1 MRQPQQLLRR
11 LPQQAVQTV
20 VTIVCTLVTIVATRG
35 WHSYE
40 YDYHFDRFLI
50 KLFRL
55 MTNHINEGRQMLKVL
70 GFVGML
76 VMVAIAMNMAAGLA
90 AFIDINSIVIVFGG
104 AALFALAVGGS
115 AQSASSALDNL
126 GTGAVY
132 FGWLGFLIGVVAIAQ
147 NLDAISDEGGLNVIR
162 LGEAASIGMLTVLY
176 GYLTSWVVVPVIKS
190 LTQDG

>member
-1 MRQPQQLLRR
+1 
-11 LPQQAVQTV
+11 
-20 VTIVCTLVTIVATRG
+20 
-35 WHSYE
+35 
-40 YDYHFDRFLI
+40 
-50 KLFRL
+50 
-55 MTNHINEGRQMLKVL
+55 MTKHINKGKQMLKVL

-76 VMVAIAMNMAAGLA
+76 VILAIAMNMAAGLG

-115 AQSASSALDNL
+115 TQSASSALDNL

-147 NLDAISDEGGLNVIR
+147 NLDTISNEGGLNVIR

>member
-1 MRQPQQLLRR
+1 
-11 LPQQAVQTV
+11 
-20 VTIVCTLVTIVATRG
+20 
-35 WHSYE
+35 
-40 YDYHFDRFLI
+40 
-50 KLFRL
+50 
-55 MTNHINEGRQMLKVL
+55 MTKHINKGKQVLKIL
-70 GFVGML
+70 GFVGMVGL
-76 VMVAIAMNMAAGLA
+76 LSYGMADAAGLG

-115 AQSASSALDNL
+115 TQSASAALDNL

-147 NLDAISDEGGLNVIR
+147 NLDTISDEGGLNVIR

-190 LTQDG
+190 LRQDG

>member
-1 MRQPQQLLRR
+1 
-11 LPQQAVQTV
+11 
-20 VTIVCTLVTIVATRG
+20 
-35 WHSYE
+35 
-40 YDYHFDRFLI
+40 
-50 KLFRL
+50 
-55 MTNHINEGRQMLKVL
+55 MTKHINKGKQVLKIL
-70 GFVGML
+70 GFVGMVGL
-76 VMVAIAMNMAAGLA
+76 LSYGMADAAGLG

-115 AQSASSALDNL
+115 TQSASAALDNL

-147 NLDAISDEGGLNVIR
+147 NLDTISDEGGLNVIR

>member
-1 MRQPQQLLRR
+1 MGRYCDEP
-11 LPQQAVQTV
+11 
-20 VTIVCTLVTIVATRG
+20 
-35 WHSYE
+35 
-40 YDYHFDRFLI
+40 DYHFDRFLI
-50 KLFRL
+50 KLFSFTAR
-55 MTNHINEGRQMLKVL
+55 HITEEKQMLKVL

-76 VMVAIAMNMAAGLA
+76 VILAIAMNMAAGLG

-115 AQSASSALDNL
+115 TQSASSALDNL

-147 NLDAISDEGGLNVIR
+147 NLDTISGEGGLNVIR

>member
-1 MRQPQQLLRR
+1 
-11 LPQQAVQTV
+11 
-20 VTIVCTLVTIVATRG
+20 
-35 WHSYE
+35 
-40 YDYHFDRFLI
+40 
-50 KLFRL
+50 
-55 MTNHINEGRQMLKVL
+55 MLKIL
-70 GFVGML
+70 GFIGMVGLLSYGM
-76 VMVAIAMNMAAGLA
+76 ADAAGLG

-115 AQSASSALDNL
+115 TQSASAALDNL

-147 NLDAISDEGGLNVIR
+147 NLDTISDEGGLNVIR

-190 LTQDG
+190 LRQDS

>member
-1 MRQPQQLLRR
+1 MGR
-11 LPQQAVQTV
+11 
-20 VTIVCTLVTIVATRG
+20 
-35 WHSYE
+35 Y
-40 YDYHFDRFLI
+40 YDEPVYHFDRFLI
-50 KLFRL
+50 KLFSFTAR
-55 MTNHINEGRQMLKVL
+55 HINEEKQMLKVL
-70 GFVGML
+70 GSMGML
-76 VMVAIAMNMAAGLA
+76 VLLFWVMADAAGLGV
-90 AFIDINSIVIVFGG
+90 FIEIYSLVIVFGG

-115 AQSASSALDNL
+115 TQSASSALDNL

-147 NLDAISDEGGLNVIR
+147 NLDAISDEDGLNVIR

>member
-1 MRQPQQLLRR
+1 
-11 LPQQAVQTV
+11 
-20 VTIVCTLVTIVATRG
+20 
-35 WHSYE
+35 
-40 YDYHFDRFLI
+40 
-50 KLFRL
+50 
-55 MTNHINEGRQMLKVL
+55 MTKHINKGKQMLKIL
-70 GFVGML
+70 GFVGMVGL
-76 VMVAIAMNMAAGLA
+76 LSYGMADAAGLG

-115 AQSASSALDNL
+115 TQSASAALDNF

-132 FGWLGFLIGVVAIAQ
+132 FGWLGFLIGVVAIAR
-147 NLDAISDEGGLNVIR
+147 NLDTISDEGGLNVIR

>member
-1 MRQPQQLLRR
+1 
-11 LPQQAVQTV
+11 
-20 VTIVCTLVTIVATRG
+20 
-35 WHSYE
+35 
-40 YDYHFDRFLI
+40 
-50 KLFRL
+50 
-55 MTNHINEGRQMLKVL
+55 MLKIL
-70 GFVGML
+70 GFIGMVGLLSYGM
-76 VMVAIAMNMAAGLA
+76 ADAAGLG

-115 AQSASSALDNL
+115 TQSASAALDNL

-147 NLDAISDEGGLNVIR
+147 NLDTISDEGGLNVIR